1 MAVVRS
7 PVFWDT
13 PQTHSAAKSAFWPM
27 LRRARTGTIRV
38 RQTLQRPNLA
48 DANDLI
54 W

>member
-1 MAVVRS
+1 
-7 PVFWDT
+7 
-13 PQTHSAAKSAFWPM
+13 AFGSKERIFVPM

-54 W
+54 